1 MNQAT
6 TIDTHDMDSGR
17 TFSKALLAGRIISIL
32 LVLFMLFDGIGKL
45 LRIEESVDGTIKLG
59 YPDRLVIVLGVVLI
73 IVTVLY
79 AIPRTAI
86 LGAILLTAYLGGAT
100 ATQVRVE
107 SMSFIF
113 PILFGLLVWAG
124 VYLRDCRLRALFS
137 SRSSG
142 RS

>member
-1 MNQAT
+1 MNQAK

>member
-6 TIDTHDMDSGR
+6 NINTSGR
-17 TFSKALLAGRIISIL
+17 KSTHVSSKAVLAGRIISAL

-45 LRIEESVDGTIKLG
+45 LRIQQSVDGTIKLG
-59 YPDRLVIVLGVVLI
+59 YPDRLVIALGIVLV

-79 AIPRTAI
+79 AIPRTAL

-113 PILFGLLVWAG
+113 PVLFGVLVWVG
-124 VYLRDCRLRALFS
+124 IYLRDGRLRALVS
-137 SRSSG
+137 N
-142 RS
+142 

>member
-17 TFSKALLAGRIISIL
+17 AFSKVLLAGRIISIL

-45 LRIEESVDGTIKLG
+45 LRIEESVEGTIKLG